1 MAHINF
7 MPAPTVEPRPAP
19 PPDYQEIATN
29 PREFGAQ
36 VGEGEERL
44 GAGVTEAGKLYG
56 EIAADDQANHVLGG
70 IDDLN
75 AKFRALQG
83 KDRMDQ
89 YPVLRQQ
96 MQGLLDGAR
105 NNLSTAEQVVSF
117 NRQTRELYSRA
128 QREAGDLYDQAQK
141 TWGIGVNE
149 HAANL
154 SLNGIARGTADND
167 AGAIANHTED
177 LINARM
183 KSAQL
188 QFGNQLTPDIRQ
200 DIIRG
205 ARADATTTSVE
216 SLITTDPVR
225 AQQILDAGRDN
236 LLGNDYEA
244 LSQRLRQPIIDHQ
257 AQQLVFGSTRP
268 AGNPTIST
276 SQVTQIA
283 QANGVDPALANA
295 TAAIESGHGAN
306 VGTRGD
312 IYQMGPNERATVGG
326 GPAPAGTPDQQA
338 QQGVQFLAQKR
349 KELQLA
355 LGRDPSNDE
364 IYLAHQQGT
373 AGAVALLK
381 AANDPNNAIP
391 AGDIVGKAAIRSN
404 GGDPNAPAS
413 QFVQMWQDRYRRA
426 EQQYSQGA
434 PPYAY
439 PSDRMRQIMQ
449 SDAQPQA
456 KEAAARLLEL
466 DWVAQNHA
474 YEQQRQQATASSQAR
489 EAEIMTS
496 LSKGQPIMTPQQALG
511 DNALLPDARL
521 RMANFLA
528 TGAFPKVSPAA
539 SQHESMAL
547 LDDMRKPAG
556 DPTRVSDMNPIVDAY
571 TQGKLTRE
579 DFSFL
584 QTQFNNVRAPDGDK
598 LASVE
603 RDFLKGMQ
611 SSITK
616 SNPLM
621 GQLDREGDRKLYE
634 FNWMVSQRVAQARRE
649 GKNPFDLFDPAKPDY
664 LGKPEALR
672 PYQTTTQQSSQSI
685 ADALSQQGTAVP
697 IPPAAPT
704 ALPRQPGESIADYMK
719 RAGIAMPTMPA
730 PAMAAPAGPAA
741 PIARP

>member
-19 PPDYQEIATN
+19 PPDYQEIPTN

-36 VGEGEERL
+36 VGAGEERL
-44 GAGVTEAGKLYG
+44 GAGVTDAGKLYG

-70 IDDLN
+70 FDDLN

-89 YPVLRQQ
+89 YPALRQQ

-154 SLNGIARGTADND
+154 SLNGIARGAADND
-167 AGAIANHTED
+167 AGAVANHTED

-188 QFGNQLTPDIRQ
+188 QFGNQLTPDMRQ
-200 DIIRG
+200 DIVRG
-205 ARADATTTSVE
+205 ARADATKTSVE

-244 LSQRLRQPIIDHQ
+244 LSQRLKQPLIDHQ

-338 QQGVQFLAQKR
+338 QQGVQFLAEKR

-373 AGAVALLK
+373 AGALALLTH
-381 AANDPNNAIP
+381 PNEP
-391 AGDIVGKAAIRSN
+391 AGKVVGNDAAIRNN
-404 GGDPNAPAS
+404 GGDPNAPAG

-474 YEQQRQQATASSQAR
+474 YEQQKQQAEASSRAR
-489 EAEIMTS
+489 EGEIMTS
-496 LSKGQPIMTPQQALG
+496 VSKGQPIMTPQQALG
-511 DNALLPDARL
+511 DAALLPDARL

-528 TGAFPKVSPAA
+528 TGAYPKVSPAA
-539 SQHESMAL
+539 SQHKSMAL

-556 DPTRVSDMNPIVDAY
+556 DPTRVSDMNPIIDAY

-584 QTQFNNVRAPDGDK
+584 QLSSTTSARQTATNSP
-598 LASVE
+598 ASSAI
-603 RDFLKGMQ
+603 F
-611 SSITK
+611 
-616 SNPLM
+616 
-621 GQLDREGDRKLYE
+621 
-634 FNWMVSQRVAQARRE
+634 
-649 GKNPFDLFDPAKPDY
+649 
-664 LGKPEALR
+664 
-672 PYQTTTQQSSQSI
+672 
-685 ADALSQQGTAVP
+685 
-697 IPPAAPT
+697 
-704 ALPRQPGESIADYMK
+704 
-719 RAGIAMPTMPA
+719 
-730 PAMAAPAGPAA
+730 
-741 PIARP
+741 